1 MVTVCETVYV
11 DVEASEFKD
20 DDLIEEL
27 ESRGY
32 TVFDGG
38 DFASFVTAVDALRQ
52 GRKEEGFILLERAIP
67 ELKGLLIKG

>member
-20 DDLIEEL
+20 KEL
-27 ESRGY
+27 VDELVSRGY

-38 DFASFVTAVDALRQ
+38 DFASFVAAVAALRQ
-52 GRKEEGFILLERAIP
+52 GNRAEAFIMLERAFP
-67 ELKGLLIKG
+67 DLKGLLT